1 MPTVIFKKKKI
12 TDTHQKI
19 KIPVSRV
26 VMVMTVILNKF
37 ALCFDLYKLNYSR
50 IYKKYIIYTLLEIR
64 KTAYG

>member
-1 MPTVIFKKKKI
+1 MPTVILKKKLQTLTK
-12 TDTHQKI
+12 KF

>member
-1 MPTVIFKKKKI
+1 MPTVIFKKKLQTLTK
-12 TDTHQKI
+12 KF